1 MGLLG
6 SDSESRGGGSRLYT
20 INYKLSTVNYQTLKT
35 LYIIL
40 LALFVAGTACAD
52 KKSADDITLFAVA
65 SLPQGVDEVYL
76 DDSVIVTVTLY
87 ANVNFEKIDNKS
99 DKVPSVKKAVVH
111 RYRSDRRLTQDIAA
125 YKGKRY
131 YAVRAE
137 QYAVTPSALG
147 ELTFPAQQYN
157 VVLSVQE
164 RRQSNPYDPFGDFFP
179 FGRTQT
185 RQVQKSCT
193 SEPLK
198 IKVSKR
204 PRKTIDELRKSGA
217 TVM

>member
-1 MGLLG
+1 MAVGLPSAG
-6 SDSESRGGGSRLYT
+6 RSEAAMLNETDG
-20 INYKLSTVNYQTLKT
+20 
-35 LYIIL
+35 
-40 LALFVAGTACAD
+40 
-52 KKSADDITLFAVA
+52 ITLFAVA

-99 DKVPSVKKAVVH
+99 NKLPSVKKSTVH
-111 RYRSDRRLTQDIAA
+111 RYHAGRRLTQDIAA

-147 ELTFPAQQYN
+147 EITFPAQQYN

-164 RRQSNPYDPFGDFFP
+164 KQQANPFDPFADFWG
-179 FGRTQT
+179 FGRTQIKK
-185 RQVQKSCT
+185 VQKSCA

-204 PRKTIDELRKSGA
+204 PRKTIEELRKSGA